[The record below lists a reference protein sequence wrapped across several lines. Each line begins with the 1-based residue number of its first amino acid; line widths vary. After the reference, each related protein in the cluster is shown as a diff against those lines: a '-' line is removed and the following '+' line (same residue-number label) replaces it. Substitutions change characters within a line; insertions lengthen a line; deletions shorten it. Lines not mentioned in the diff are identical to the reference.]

1 MRVKICILKWQ
12 SLPPNSHPA
21 KGWGID
27 VSLGYAGSGKPV
39 GRTKSSV
46 LFNLSFNGVSDP

>member
-1 MRVKICILKWQ
+1 MIPMLADAKIWL
-12 SLPPNSHPA
+12 A
-21 KGWGID
+21 
-27 VSLGYAGSGKPV
+27 AGVTHMWRGFNGLAAKPV